1 MSVSEQQ
8 FLAMR
13 DQRASGRLSMPAD
26 GRLEADLLMA
36 DGSRYPQT
44 GVVTFASNSFDQ
56 QTGTFMVRAD
66 FANPRGDLHP
76 GQFVRITLKG
86 ASYTNAIQLPQR
98 AVMHGPKGDFVF
110 VVIGDK
116 AEARPV
122 EVAEPSGD
130 AWRIESGLKGGEQVV
145 VDGAGKLQPG
155 ATVKVT
161 GQATAGSFG
170 ATAAQ
175 AE

>member
-1 MSVSEQQ
+1 
-8 FLAMR
+8 
-13 DQRASGRLSMPAD
+13 MPAD